1 MKSVSFY
8 LISVLLF
15 LSSCVS
21 IKKNIDRS
29 GIMFQRGMDSLGTVE
44 KRPAIIH
51 PYDNLKISFYTQ
63 ATADQEQVAI
73 FNMLNKS
80 GDWVVDEK
88 GFLIIPLAGKVM
100 ASGLTVA
107 QLQENIKKLISGYV
121 KEPLVIIKPPVI
133 KVMVMGELKRT
144 GFVELPAEDANLVGL
159 MANVGMTEYSSIK
172 DILVIRED
180 SITGKRIP
188 YQVDM
193 SSGAVYQSPVYH
205 LQQNDVVYTRV
216 SDRYLYDQSTAMINK
231 NLTRIQPFMLLLS
244 LAVTLLTIPLLFKA
258 FK

>member
-8 LISVLLF
+8 LIAVLLF

-29 GIMFQRGMDSLGTVE
+29 SIMFQRGMDSLGTVE

-51 PYDNLKISFYTQ
+51 PYDKLSIEFYTQ
-63 ATADQEQVAI
+63 ATPNQEQAAL
-73 FNMLNKS
+73 FNVLTKV
-80 GDWVVDEK
+80 GYEVDEK
-88 GFLIIPLAGKVM
+88 GFITIPVIGKFM
-100 ASGLTVA
+100 IAGLTTA
-107 QLQENIKKLISGYV
+107 QAEDSLQKRVSIYV
-121 KEPLVIIKPPVI
+121 SNPLVIVNSPVI
-133 KVMVMGELKRT
+133 TVTVMGEIKKAGT
-144 GFVELPAEDANLVGL
+144 VELPVQQANLVNL
-159 MANVGMTEYSSIK
+159 MAIVGFTDNASIK

-193 SSGAVYQSPVYH
+193 RSGAVYQSPVYH
-205 LQQNDVVYTRV
+205 LQKNDVIYTRV

-231 NLTRIQPFMLLLS
+231 NLTRIQPFMVLLS
-244 LAVTLLTIPLLFKA
+244 LSVTLLTIPLIIKA

>member
-8 LISVLLF
+8 LIAVLLF

-29 GIMFQRGMDSLGTVE
+29 SIMFQKGMDSLGTVE

-80 GDWVVDEK
+80 GDYVVDEK
-88 GFLIIPLAGKVM
+88 GFLIIPLVGKVM
-100 ASGLTVA
+100 ASGLTGA

-121 KEPLVIIKPPVI
+121 KEPLVLIKPPVI
-133 KVMVMGELKRT
+133 KVMVMGESKKT
-144 GFVELPAEDANLVGL
+144 GSIEVPAEDANLVNL
-159 MANVGMTEYSSIK
+159 MAAVGFTDNASIK

-193 SSGAVYQSPVYH
+193 RSGAVYQSPVYH
-205 LQQNDVVYTRV
+205 LQQNDVIYTRV
-216 SDRYLYDQSTAMINK
+216 SDRYLYDQSTAMISK
-231 NLTRIQPFMLLLS
+231 NLTRIQPLIILLS
-244 LAVTLLTIPLLFKA
+244 ITTTLLTIPLIFKA

>member
-1 MKSVSFY
+1 MKSISFY
-8 LISVLLF
+8 LIAVLLF

-51 PYDNLKISFYTQ
+51 PYDKLSIEFYTQ
-63 ATADQEQVAI
+63 ATPNQEQAAL
-73 FNMLNKS
+73 FNVLTKV
-80 GDWVVDEK
+80 GYEVDEK
-88 GFLIIPLAGKVM
+88 GFITIPVIGKFM
-100 ASGLTVA
+100 IAGLTTA
-107 QLQENIKKLISGYV
+107 QAEDSLQKRVSIYV
-121 KEPLVIIKPPVI
+121 SNPLVIVNSPVI
-133 KVMVMGELKRT
+133 TVTVMGENKRM
-144 GFVELPAEDANLVGL
+144 GNIELPVQQANLVNL
-159 MANVGMTEYSSIK
+159 MATVGVTDNASIK

-193 SSGAVYQSPVYH
+193 RSGAVYQSPVYH
-205 LQQNDVVYTRV
+205 LQKNDVIYTRV

-231 NLTRIQPFMLLLS
+231 NLTRIQPFMMLLS
-244 LAVTLLTIPLLFKA
+244 LSVTLLTIPLIIKA